1 MMQTGRVTFRLNT
14 RTKIQKQKNFEFYLP
29 NKMSLR
35 LYNEKQEKTK
45 LNITSMRSAVQQ

>member
-35 LYNEKQEKTK
+35 LDNEKTRKNK
-45 LNITSMRSAVQQ
+45 IKYY